1 MSMLFSLLMKA
12 DAGQAKA
19 ELRALSGEVAKGKTE
34 VVGLGNA
41 AAVAD
46 GKVDALG
53 NASARAAAQNDKLS
67 QSQTRV
73 QATAG
78 NAAGS
83 VGNLVANFNDVGM
96 MIAAGQNPLQLAI
109 QQGTQITQVIGPMGA
124 AGAMKALGGAFV
136 SMLSPINL
144 VTLGVIAFGS
154 MAVQWLFDSGD
165 AAKSLTERI
174 DDSASAI
181 EDLKK
186 VAATST
192 DDLRERFGSVT
203 TDVIEMQ
210 AALGKLATVKAFD
223 TLKQSVA
230 ALQYQMQ
237 GGWLAMFTDDRW
249 DQVGQVADILG
260 TSVQQQ
266 LSDPYGGEVGAFIES
281 LNQLDTARGPQAQLE
296 VFRSLREQIETAT
309 GGIDHM
315 TLTQAAYYQALLS
328 GETQLREAIK
338 ARADESRR
346 AEEAARTAGS
356 DNGRM
361 GGPMSFDLQSEDVN
375 VSADLG
381 KAQEMLGTLQDQ
393 ANVQKLI
400 SQYGRESEAVAL
412 ARLEA
417 ERATFTEMV
426 QGMDVAEGVKA
437 ELIGAWDA
445 ANGLASAR
453 IAAAIEAALGPASS
467 LNGLLKSAAGWW
479 SDLKSNMAI
488 GRFNRDALAG
498 SKTYSGRGGDPRD
511 FLPGGKEDYSG
522 RFVYNGPTLDRF
534 NNPVSSSGRGGKSAR
549 AEKDAVAEL
558 IAKLREEQEV
568 LAETDPVKR
577 AMLKYREQLAE
588 ASAAE
593 RAEVEGL
600 IRAETQ
606 LKAVQAAREYATDA
620 VGDFLDQIIAKG
632 GKAGAVLRSLAA
644 QFLSMAARSVLSG
657 KGWFAD
663 FLGISGS
670 LFGGGTQ
677 AKADGGMIYGEG
689 GPRADKVPVWASAG
703 EFMVNARATARYRP
717 VLERI
722 NSGAG
727 LPGFANGGL
736 IGGSAFG
743 GSSGSSRAAPV
754 IHVNVLGATGNEEIR
769 KMTAEG
775 IRAGLKHYDT
785 YVLPGR
791 VDQIN
796 RLPRDR

>member
-34 VVGLGNA
+34 VTGLGNA

-53 NASARAAAQNDKLS
+53 NASARAAAQNEKLS

-83 VGNLVANFNDVGM
+83 VGNLVSQFNDIGM

-109 QQGTQITQVIGPMGA
+109 QQGSQITQVVGPMGA
-124 AGAMKALGGAFV
+124 AGAVKALGGAFV
-136 SMLSPINL
+136 SALNPINL
-144 VTLGVIAFGS
+144 VIMAAIAAGAAF
-154 MAVQWLFDSGD
+154 AQWLTAAEADVKSVED
-165 AAKSLTERI
+165 ALS
-174 DDSASAI
+174 
-181 EDLKK
+181 DLEGA
-186 VAATST
+186 VDRFAATSEKLSKPPAEAAKAYGRMEAEAKRALAAMAKADERAALAALRDGIDAT
-192 DDLRERFGSVT
+192 TGSLFRAATAREALLAGNQGGQHVLAQDFEIAATAATSLLLALENLDDAKGPEQQAEAALRVMNALDSARNSAGELPPPLEEAYRQMASLV
-203 TDVIEMQ
+203 EQ
-210 AALGKLATVKAFD
+210 AAEIVGTSEAARRAMIDWKEVISDAGSAIASL
-223 TLKQSVA
+223 VA
-230 ALQYQMQ
+230 SAPG
-237 GGWLAMFTDDRW
+237 GGWLSAAIGDASTLA
-249 DQVGQVADILG
+249 GQL
-260 TSVQQQ
+260 
-266 LSDPYGGEVGAFIES
+266 
-281 LNQLDTARGPQAQLE
+281 
-296 VFRSLREQIETAT
+296 
-309 GGIDHM
+309 
-315 TLTQAAYYQALLS
+315 
-328 GETQLREAIK
+328 
-338 ARADESRR
+338 
-346 AEEAARTAGS
+346 
-356 DNGRM
+356 
-361 GGPMSFDLQSEDVN
+361 
-375 VSADLG
+375 
-381 KAQEMLGTLQDQ
+381 
-393 ANVQKLI
+393 
-400 SQYGRESEAVAL
+400 
-412 ARLEA
+412 
-417 ERATFTEMV
+417 
-426 QGMDVAEGVKA
+426 
-437 ELIGAWDA
+437 WDA
-445 ANGLASAR
+445 AR
-453 IAAAIEAALGPASS
+453 AAAAA
-467 LNGLLKSAAGWW
+467 
-479 SDLKSNMAI
+479 
-488 GRFNRDALAG
+488 
-498 SKTYSGRGGDPRD
+498 RGGSVVSANPSKGPS
-511 FLPGGKEDYSG
+511 FEGGGRSG
-522 RFVYNGPTLDRF
+522 ATLAPYIAPAPTLDDIIARERKRT
-534 NNPVSSSGRGGKSAR
+534 VGSGGGAKSAR
-549 AEKDAVAEL
+549 SEKDAVAEL

-670 LFGGGTQ
+670 IFGGGTQ

-727 LPGFANGGL
+727 LPGFANGGM
-736 IGGSAFG
+736 IGGGSLGRSFGASA
-743 GSSGSSRAAPV
+743 AAPI
-754 IHVNVLGATGNEEIR
+754 IHVNVQGATGNEEIR

-775 IRAGLKHYDT
+775 VRAGLKHYDT

-791 VDQIN
+791 VDQIK